1 MKIAILQ
8 LSDIHID
15 SNTNFIFQHKDCF
28 FRSCKHIINECY
40 KLIVVITGD
49 ITYHGAKHEYELAY
63 EWLKECENSWQS
75 EANYL
80 NSVEYICVPGNHDCE
95 FPEKEEEQDPV
106 RKLIIQS
113 ILKEDN
119 LNEDKISEV
128 CLNVQKNFWEFYHKL
143 RSDIESPQ
151 ISWVHKIPI
160 KLNELTIKFCCYNTA
175 FLSQLKEKPGMLL
188 IPENKFINN
197 ESSNNNE
204 LIISLFHH
212 NTGWLNPNTPHNNKK
227 TFEQH
232 LYSQSHIV
240 MCGHEHSDK
249 HQIITDLDKYKE
261 FIYLE
266 NEAFQYNGSSGYGLL
281 LFNTEDKSITKFTYK
296 YKDGTYLEKNKSVF
310 HIYNHKGILLN
321 NKWIEYLDKPNIPLT
336 HPRKEDLLLSDIF
349 VFPDLEPLSDFNSKL
364 VQYID
369 SEQILGDTIQDRVII
384 IEGENQSGKS
394 SLLHMLYSSWYKKG
408 IYPLLLH
415 GDTIKHYNIS
425 ELLKN
430 AYKKQYQSNNYSYEL
445 YMQLNRTKRILIIDD
460 IDKSIIKTD
469 YKSILLNNAL
479 CNFEKIIITTGQ
491 QIDLRNILLHMNVN
505 NNIKYYRILSLGYL
519 KRNTLIEKWIRLGQD
534 VITLDDSLLLNQIRT
549 TYEKISVLLGK
560 QLIPSYPVFILS
572 LLQGLN
578 QSITHFDV
586 SKTSYAFCYNS
597 LIIASLIKA
606 GTDNDKINGVLK
618 FLCEFAYN
626 HYINKCNYQYFNND
640 DFTDFYNKYKED
652 YNVKY
657 TKDQLLLKLTNAGLV
672 RCIDDNSYSFAYKYS
687 YYFLVAEKISN
698 LINENKANGIVQD
711 LCNNLHKEQEANILI
726 FLVYHN
732 GTEKQ
737 MEDLLFASM
746 LPFEKF
752 EPITLD
758 LNDPLFKSIN
768 DIVENIKLKVMLE
781 HVDPKQTRDIVLRES
796 DKISRQLDKGHQP
809 TEQDFEENTALRELN
824 NTVKI
829 IKILGQIIKNQID
842 SIKKEQI
849 FKLLEESYNVCF
861 RSIAFFSKMI
871 ESSKND
877 IINFILEKNKDK
889 SSIKEEDIKR
899 SVQKLL
905 HMFLYQFCLQSFAN
919 LSRSVG
925 TPDESLIYDT
935 IAKKIGTPA
944 AKVISFTIKTYYN
957 KMQISDLERIVME
970 FKNNPVVMEII
981 KAIVLNYV
989 YNNYVSSANR
999 QKIGQICNLKLVD
1012 NGFILKNNKDLLE

>member
-505 NNIKYYRILSLGYL
+505 NNIKY
-519 KRNTLIEKWIRLGQD
+519 
-534 VITLDDSLLLNQIRT
+534 
-549 TYEKISVLLGK
+549 
-560 QLIPSYPVFILS
+560 
-572 LLQGLN
+572 
-578 QSITHFDV
+578 
-586 SKTSYAFCYNS
+586 
-597 LIIASLIKA
+597 
-606 GTDNDKINGVLK
+606 
-618 FLCEFAYN
+618 
-626 HYINKCNYQYFNND
+626 
-640 DFTDFYNKYKED
+640 
-652 YNVKY
+652 
-657 TKDQLLLKLTNAGLV
+657 
-672 RCIDDNSYSFAYKYS
+672 
-687 YYFLVAEKISN
+687 
-698 LINENKANGIVQD
+698 
-711 LCNNLHKEQEANILI
+711 
-726 FLVYHN
+726 
-732 GTEKQ
+732 
-737 MEDLLFASM
+737 
-746 LPFEKF
+746 
-752 EPITLD
+752 
-758 LNDPLFKSIN
+758 
-768 DIVENIKLKVMLE
+768 
-781 HVDPKQTRDIVLRES
+781 
-796 DKISRQLDKGHQP
+796 
-809 TEQDFEENTALRELN
+809 
-824 NTVKI
+824 
-829 IKILGQIIKNQID
+829 
-842 SIKKEQI
+842 
-849 FKLLEESYNVCF
+849 
-861 RSIAFFSKMI
+861 
-871 ESSKND
+871 
-877 IINFILEKNKDK
+877 
-889 SSIKEEDIKR
+889 
-899 SVQKLL
+899 
-905 HMFLYQFCLQSFAN
+905 
-919 LSRSVG
+919 
-925 TPDESLIYDT
+925 
-935 IAKKIGTPA
+935 
-944 AKVISFTIKTYYN
+944 
-957 KMQISDLERIVME
+957 
-970 FKNNPVVMEII
+970 
-981 KAIVLNYV
+981 
-989 YNNYVSSANR
+989 
-999 QKIGQICNLKLVD
+999 
-1012 NGFILKNNKDLLE
+1012 

>member
-49 ITYHGAKHEYELAY
+49 IAYHGTKHEYELAY
-63 EWLKECENSWQS
+63 EWLNECAKSWKS
-75 EANYL
+75 EADYL
-80 NSVEYICVPGNHDCE
+80 NSIEYICVPGNHDCE

-113 ILKEDN
+113 ILKDDN
-119 LNEDKISEV
+119 LNEDKIGDV
-128 CLNVQKNFWEFYHKL
+128 CLNVQKNFWEFYQKL

-175 FLSQLKEKPGMLL
+175 FLSQLKEKPGMLI

-310 HIYNHKGILLN
+310 HIYNHKGLLLN

-336 HPRKEDLLLSDIF
+336 HPRKENLLLSDIF

-606 GTDNDKINGVLK
+606 GTDND
-618 FLCEFAYN
+618 
-626 HYINKCNYQYFNND
+626 
-640 DFTDFYNKYKED
+640 
-652 YNVKY
+652 
-657 TKDQLLLKLTNAGLV
+657 
-672 RCIDDNSYSFAYKYS
+672 
-687 YYFLVAEKISN
+687 
-698 LINENKANGIVQD
+698 
-711 LCNNLHKEQEANILI
+711 
-726 FLVYHN
+726 
-732 GTEKQ
+732 
-737 MEDLLFASM
+737 
-746 LPFEKF
+746 
-752 EPITLD
+752 
-758 LNDPLFKSIN
+758 
-768 DIVENIKLKVMLE
+768 
-781 HVDPKQTRDIVLRES
+781 
-796 DKISRQLDKGHQP
+796 
-809 TEQDFEENTALRELN
+809 
-824 NTVKI
+824 
-829 IKILGQIIKNQID
+829 
-842 SIKKEQI
+842 
-849 FKLLEESYNVCF
+849 
-861 RSIAFFSKMI
+861 
-871 ESSKND
+871 
-877 IINFILEKNKDK
+877 
-889 SSIKEEDIKR
+889 
-899 SVQKLL
+899 
-905 HMFLYQFCLQSFAN
+905 
-919 LSRSVG
+919 
-925 TPDESLIYDT
+925 
-935 IAKKIGTPA
+935 
-944 AKVISFTIKTYYN
+944 
-957 KMQISDLERIVME
+957 
-970 FKNNPVVMEII
+970 
-981 KAIVLNYV
+981 
-989 YNNYVSSANR
+989 
-999 QKIGQICNLKLVD
+999 
-1012 NGFILKNNKDLLE
+1012 